1 MTLIWAKTRYL
12 IDGLAILLL
21 PSYEETPIYFVIPI
35 AAAEMLFPLWLLI
48 KGVNVEEWEKRAL
61 ESA

>member
-1 MTLIWAKTRYL
+1 MLILASVAYL

-21 PSYEETPIYFVIPI
+21 PSYGETPIYFVIPI

-48 KGVNVEEWEKRAL
+48 KGVDVQQWEKRAL
-61 ESA
+61 EAA